1 MSGDEHIRKMR
12 EHAEDPKKFAKDR
25 LKALVERIERL
36 NEEIRSFQDDKRDVY
51 AEAKATGYST
61 RALKSVVK
69 IRNYE
74 REHGA
79 DARKSED
86 AILETYL
93 QALGM
98 L

>member
-12 EHAEDPKKFAKDR
+12 DHAGDPKKFAKDR
-25 LKALVERIERL
+25 LKALVERIEHF
-36 NEEIRSFQDDKRDVY
+36 NGEIKSLQDDKRDVY

-61 RALKSVVK
+61 RALKNVVK
-69 IRNYE
+69 IRAYE
-74 REHGA
+74 QEHGA